1 MYGKTELQDSAM
13 LNELA
18 RIARYKFQD
27 NAVEALIGILSTVT
41 TPEQIEILCV
51 NWARNDK

>member
-1 MYGKTELQDSAM
+1 MYGKTEIQDSAM

-27 NAVEALIGILSTVT
+27 NAVEALVGILSTVT